1 MRTGTNRSEFVAR
14 DGELEFLSKFVRD
27 AVVEN
32 GGFAPSVFLLQA
44 PSGAG
49 KSRLVDECFLRF
61 DEIVHLRVDLRQHH
75 SFRGFRSEFLQTIV
89 LHYRAMIRSG
99 EDENLS
105 SWMWSAPRNQKS
117 VADAFAS
124 LADGV
129 TFGGVSAVRSL
140 LSVVNS
146 KKSAHIEELFAEQ
159 NQLEDWIEKL
169 IIDLGR
175 SFHIAVSVSNAQE
188 LNADDLK
195 YLIETCQR
203 ANHFLTLEF
212 TTEGFQHGVIDRELA
227 STIVAETGS
236 KAAALVLGPLSWD
249 DARQI
254 SRHIG
259 ESDDWA
265 RDYYERHGFNL
276 FDLKNLTDPSALS
289 YSSVCLDDIEFGPNV
304 LPGIRNRFPA
314 SRRKIDSLSREQK
327 FILCLVQIHGG
338 SARKEDVREI
348 SNRSPMSLNIEEIL
362 SELVDQHELLR
373 LGGRNQEI
381 RFEHDS
387 LKAAIEDCLDL
398 LPLMKIAARQWQTH
412 YKKKFDAAERVLGGT
427 GPAFEDSIRLA
438 YYSALT
444 GSNDTLLDACQ
455 AIYGLSRFVAM
466 KGSVKATFKQILGE
480 VGFASMVPHK
490 LQPVI
495 GYYLCASAIN
505 FQDLHLANE
514 VISTLEA
521 DRFGVAVLR
530 AFIFQRQDDF
540 AASQHSLDEIWEHAG
555 LQLDPKDMCLLELL
569 KVINQHSTS
578 TKASEIEEAKLA
590 YRALAAKSKE
600 PSQLRSLVLKHASI
614 GYGFRESLPLLNRS
628 ISDLETNGNAFEAA
642 QAKLVLL
649 MQLTRLGELEQAS
662 KVLNEIRDA
671 FPKNFAE
678 EANLLNIEGL
688 INCFVFNQT
697 GESHA
702 GTRELFLRAQR
713 VSNDEYRSLVVASN
727 LFAYDHFI
735 DQPDPEK
742 LTRKSSL
749 DNLVYLLENSTIGF
763 RYLYV
768 LGYYN
773 IMRYYELID
782 NSDNAAAYRTK
793 IGVIDE
799 SDSLLWRCAMGREDP
814 TGTEVEFLVST
825 PYMLAFL
832 PNYHVPP
839 PAFEGRVDRISE
851 IISR

>member
-14 DGELEFLSKFVRD
+14 NSELEFVSDFVRNALAKD
-27 AVVEN
+27 
-32 GGFAPSVFLLQA
+32 GGFVPSVLLLQA

-49 KSRLVDECFLRF
+49 KSRLVDECFQSN
-61 DEIVHLRVDLRQHH
+61 EEVIHLRVDLHQHH

-99 EDENLS
+99 KDENLS

-146 KKSAHIEELFAEQ
+146 KKSSHIEELFAEQ
-159 NQLEDWIEKL
+159 DQLEDWIEKL
-169 IIDLGR
+169 IINLGR
-175 SFHIAVSVSNAQE
+175 NFHIAVSISNAQE
-188 LNADDLK
+188 LTDEDLK
-195 YLIETCQR
+195 YLIDTCQR
-203 ANHFLTLEF
+203 AKHFLTLEF
-212 TTEGFQHGVIDRELA
+212 TTDSFQHGVIDRELA
-227 STIVAETGS
+227 SSIVTETGS

-249 DARQI
+249 DAKQI
-254 SRHIG
+254 SQHIG
-259 ESDDWA
+259 DNDDWA

-289 YSSVCLDDIEFGPNV
+289 FSSVCLEDIGFGPNI

-314 SRRKIDSLSREQK
+314 SRQKIDSLSREQK
-327 FILCLVQIHGG
+327 LMLCLVHMHGG
-338 SARKEDVREI
+338 AAKREDIRDI
-348 SNRSPMSLNIEEIL
+348 SHLSPFLQEIEEVL
-362 SELVDQHELLR
+362 SELVNHHKLLR
-373 LGGRNQEI
+373 LGGRDQEI
-381 RFEHDS
+381 RLEHDS
-387 LKAAIEDCLDL
+387 LKDAIEDCLDL
-398 LPLMKIAARQWQTH
+398 LPLMKVAARQWQTL
-412 YKKKFDAAERVLGGT
+412 YKRRFDAEAGLDGT
-427 GPAFEDSIRLA
+427 EPAFEGSIRLA
-438 YYSALT
+438 YYSALV

-455 AIYGLSRFVAM
+455 AIYRLSRSVTIR
-466 KGSVKATFKQILGE
+466 GSAKATFKQILRE
-480 VGFASMVPHK
+480 VGFGSMVPNG

-514 VISTLEA
+514 VVSTMA
-521 DRFGVAVLR
+521 SDRFGAAVLR

-540 AASQHSLDEIWEHAG
+540 GASQNGLEELWAHAEM
-555 LQLDPKDMCLLELL
+555 QLEPKDMCLLELL
-569 KVINQHSTS
+569 RIINQHSIS
-578 TKASEIEEAKLA
+578 KKASDIRGAKEA
-590 YRALAAKSKE
+590 YRLLAVKSE
-600 PSQLRSLVLKHASI
+600 EFSHLRPLVLKHASI
-614 GYGFRESLPLLNRS
+614 GYGFRESLPMLDRS
-628 ISDLETNGNAFEAA
+628 ISDLALNGYGFEVA

-649 MQLTRLGELEQAS
+649 MQLTRLGDLEQAS
-662 KVLNEIRDA
+662 KVLCEIRDV

-688 INCFVFNQT
+688 INCFLFNQT
-697 GESHA
+697 GKIPA
-702 GTRELFLRAQR
+702 GTRELFVRADR
-713 VSNDEYRSLVVASN
+713 VSNDEYRSIVLASN
-727 LFAYDHFI
+727 LFVYDHLI
-735 DQPDPEK
+735 DPLGTEISSSN
-742 LTRKSSL
+742 SSL
-749 DNLVYLLENSTIGF
+749 DDLLHLLENSTIGF

-782 NSDNAAAYRTK
+782 EPDTAAAFRAK
-793 IGVIDE
+793 IGVIDDT
-799 SDSLLWRCAMGREDP
+799 DSLLWRCAMGLEDP

>member
-1 MRTGTNRSEFVAR
+1 MRTGTNRSQFVAR
-14 DGELEFLSKFVRD
+14 NSELEFISDFVRTALAKD
-27 AVVEN
+27 
-32 GGFAPSVFLLQA
+32 GGFAPSVLLLQA

-49 KSRLVDECFLRF
+49 KSRLVDECFLHF
-61 DEIVHLRVDLRQHH
+61 EEVVHLRIDLHQHH

-99 EDENLS
+99 KDENLS

-175 SFHIAVSVSNAQE
+175 NFHIAISVSNAQD
-188 LNADDLK
+188 LNGGDLK
-195 YLIETCQR
+195 YLIDTCKR
-203 ANHFLTLEF
+203 AKHFLTLEF

-227 STIVAETGS
+227 SSIVTETGS

-249 DARQI
+249 DAKQI
-254 SRHIG
+254 SQHIG
-259 ESDDWA
+259 DNDDWA

-289 YSSVCLDDIEFGPNV
+289 FSSVCLEDIGFGPNV

-314 SRRKIDSLSREQK
+314 SRQKIDSLSREQK
-327 FILCLVQIHGG
+327 LMLCLIHMHGG
-338 SARKEDVREI
+338 AAKREDIREI
-348 SNRSPMSLNIEEIL
+348 SRLSPVLQEIEEAL
-362 SELVDQHELLR
+362 SELVDHRKLLR
-373 LGGRNQEI
+373 LGGRDQEI
-381 RFEHDS
+381 RLEHDS
-387 LKAAIEDCLDL
+387 LKDAIEDCLDL
-398 LPLMKIAARQWQTH
+398 LPLMKVAARQWQTL
-412 YKKKFDAAERVLGGT
+412 YKGRFDAAQAGFDGT
-427 GPAFEDSIRLA
+427 EPAFEDSIRLA
-438 YYSALT
+438 YYSALV

-455 AIYGLSRFVAM
+455 AIYRLSRSVTI
-466 KGSVKATFKQILGE
+466 KGSAKATFKQILGE
-480 VGFASMVPHK
+480 VGFANMVPSR

-514 VISTLEA
+514 VVSTLA
-521 DRFGVAVLR
+521 SDRFGAAVLR

-540 AASQHSLDEIWEHAG
+540 GASQNSLEELWAQAEM
-555 LQLDPKDMCLLELL
+555 QLDPKDMCLLELL
-569 KVINQHSTS
+569 RVINQHSVS
-578 TKASEIEEAKLA
+578 IKASEIQGAKEA
-590 YRALAAKSKE
+590 YRLLAAKSEKF
-600 PSQLRSLVLKHASI
+600 SQLRPLVLKHASI
-614 GYGFRESLPLLNRS
+614 GYGFRESLPLLKRS
-628 ISDLETNGNAFEAA
+628 ISDLEMNGHEFEVA

-662 KVLNEIRDA
+662 KVLGEIRDV

-678 EANLLNIEGL
+678 EANLLNIQGL
-688 INCFVFNQT
+688 INCFMFNQT
-697 GESHA
+697 GKLPE
-702 GTRELFLRAQR
+702 GTRELFLRADR
-713 VSNDEYRSLVVASN
+713 VSNDEYRSLVLASN
-727 LFAYDHFI
+727 LFVYDHFI
-735 DQPDPEK
+735 DQPDAEISSS
-742 LTRKSSL
+742 KSSL
-749 DNLVYLLENSTIGF
+749 DDLVHLLENSTIGF

-773 IMRYYELID
+773 IMRHYELID
-782 NSDNAAAYRTK
+782 KPETAASFKAR
-793 IGVIDE
+793 IGVIDDT
-799 SDSLLWRCAMGREDP
+799 DSLLWRCAMGLEDP

-839 PAFEGRVDRISE
+839 PAFEGRIDKISE